1 MGFSDGREGNGR
13 ALQEGID
20 AKADGGNEMADQKDI
35 GRVQAHVS
43 SSRTMLAHLVER
55 ESGFPA
61 GFGVDSP

>member
-1 MGFSDGREGNGR
+1 
-13 ALQEGID
+13 
-20 AKADGGNEMADQKDI
+20 MADQKDI